1 MVNIRNYAKMNSRL
15 LQNLSKHSRITLEID
30 GSSVGWVEQR
40 ENYRIEI
47 RIMGFGQ
54 RLYPSYEIKR
64 SSRPET

>member
-40 ENYRIEI
+40 ENYRIE
-47 RIMGFGQ
+47 FA
-54 RLYPSYEIKR
+54 
-64 SSRPET
+64 